1 MTATY
6 VYLLIFGCLTY
17 LIITDASIAKAV
29 YLISHMIKFRYQRF
43 MWWVKY
49 SPDNPIVRY
58 LIWRRSYKLAKELQ
72 EELKSNAK

>member
-29 YLISHMIKFRYQRF
+29 YLISHMINFRYQRF

-58 LIWRRSYKLAKELQ
+58 LIWRRSYKLAKELE

>member
-6 VYLLIFGCLTY
+6 VYLLIFGCFTY
-17 LIITDASIAKAV
+17 LIATDASIAKAV
-29 YLISHMIKFRYQRF
+29 YLISQMIRFRFERF
-43 MWWVKY
+43 KWWVKY

-58 LIWRRSYKLAKELQ
+58 LIWRRSYKLAKELE